1 MKREMPIL
9 LLTMLFSFVLAACGG
24 QEAATPA
31 PADVTAAELART
43 VVESQDDL
51 SGLPTLEG
59 QDLTDHLS
67 AFCGL
72 ETWEDGAVYAA
83 GGMDAREVT
92 VVLLSDEEAA
102 ETAADI
108 LENYRLERQGDFF
121 GYAPEEAD
129 RLDRAAVLQRGCYAA
144 LLVCDDPESAKEA
157 FDACL
162 AGELAPP
169 VEEEGEPVLSV
180 PPEEPEATQVM
191 APETELPEPTTT
203 PTPSLTPEPSEL
215 PEESQRPILN
225 PDLDTSGFVPFT
237 APNDAN
243 MELYETSAIQTAW
256 ETGNEDGLSDKDA
269 AILEKCREVLGE
281 IITEDMTDFQKEL
294 AVHDWIVE
302 HGSYDQTVHNNPGH
316 SGRTGYRDPYGIL
329 VGGYGN
335 CLGYST
341 TFQLLMDLCDVE
353 CITVVGAAFDSLE
366 DHAWNM
372 VKLDGEW
379 YCVDVTWDDPTIW
392 DDVPA
397 SSWDWTHHRY
407 FNVTSQRM
415 RDTDHQWDYLYVPE
429 ATATH
434 YFWDGAGALPQ

>member
-1 MKREMPIL
+1 MRRNMPIL
-9 LLTMLFSFVLAACGG
+9 FLTLCCLTLTACGG
-24 QEAATPA
+24 REAATPS
-31 PADVTAAELART
+31 PADVTAAELARA

-51 SGLPTLEG
+51 ADLPALEG

-72 ETWEDGAVYAA
+72 SDWEDGAVYAA

-92 VVLLSDEEAA
+92 VVLLSDEASA
-102 ETAADI
+102 ETAADT

-129 RLDRAAVLQRGCYAA
+129 RLDRAVVLQRGQYAA
-144 LLVCDDPESAKEA
+144 LLVCDDPESAKET

-162 AGELAPP
+162 AGELPPP
-169 VEEEGEPVLSV
+169 VEEETALPTPS
-180 PPEEPEATQVM
+180 EEPEATQVL
-191 APETELPEPTTT
+191 ALETE
-203 PTPSLTPEPSEL
+203 TPEPSPTPEPEPTPSEP
-215 PEESQRPILN
+215 PEETERPILN
-225 PDLDTSGFVPFT
+225 PDLDTSDFIPFT

-243 MELYETSAIQTAW
+243 MEIYDTSAIRAAW
-256 ETGNEDGLSDKDA
+256 ETGDEDGLSDKDA
-269 AILEKCREVLGE
+269 AILEQCRAVLGE
-281 IITEDMTDFQKEL
+281 LITEDMTDFQKEL

-302 HGSYDQTVHNNPGH
+302 HGSYDQTVHSNAGH

-379 YCVDVTWDDPTIW
+379 YCVDVTWDDPTMGNGNTNS
-392 DDVPA
+392 VVR
-397 SSWDWTHHRY
+397 HRY
-407 FNVTSQRM
+407 FNVTSQHM

-434 YFWDGAGALPQ
+434 YRWDGAGALPQ

>member
-1 MKREMPIL
+1 MKRKTPIL
-9 LLTMLFSFVLAACGG
+9 LLTMLFSLVLAACGG
-24 QEAATPA
+24 QEAVTPS

-43 VVESQDDL
+43 VAESQEDL
-51 SGLPTLEG
+51 AGLPALEG
-59 QDLTDHLS
+59 EDLTDHLS

-72 ETWEDGAVYAA
+72 TDWEDGAVYAA
-83 GGMDAREVT
+83 GGMDAREIT
-92 VVLLSDEEAA
+92 VVLLSDEGAA
-102 ETAADI
+102 ETAADT

-129 RLDRAAVLQRGCYAA
+129 RLDRAVVLQRGQYAA
-144 LLVCDDPESAKEA
+144 LLVCDDPEAARES

-162 AGELAPP
+162 AGELPPP
-169 VEEEGEPVLSV
+169 VEKETTLPTPS
-180 PPEEPEATQVM
+180 EEPEATQVL
-191 APETELPEPTTT
+191 APETETPEPEPSPTPEPEPT
-203 PTPSLTPEPSEL
+203 PSEP
-215 PEESQRPILN
+215 PEETERPLLN
-225 PDLDTSGFVPFT
+225 PDLDTSDFVPFT

-243 MELYETSAIQTAW
+243 MEIYDTSAIRAAW
-256 ETGNEDGLSDKDA
+256 ETGDEEGLSDKDA
-269 AILEKCREVLGE
+269 AILEQCRAVLGE
-281 IITEDMTDFQKEL
+281 LITEDMTDFQKEL

-353 CITVVGAAFDSLE
+353 CITVVGASFDSME

-372 VKLDGEW
+372 VRLDGAW
-379 YCVDVTWDDPTIW
+379 YCVDVTWDDPTMGNGNTNS
-392 DDVPA
+392 VVR
-397 SSWDWTHHRY
+397 HRY
-407 FNVTSQRM
+407 FNVTSQHM

-429 ATATH
+429 ATATQ
-434 YFWDGAGALPQ
+434 YRWDGAGALPQ

>member
-1 MKREMPIL
+1 MSRSMPIL
-9 LLTMLFSFVLAACGG
+9 FLTLCCLALAACGG
-24 QEAATPA
+24 REAATPS
-31 PADVTAAELART
+31 PADVTAAELARA

-51 SGLPTLEG
+51 TELPALEG

-92 VVLLSDEEAA
+92 VVLLSDEASA
-102 ETAADI
+102 ETAADT

-129 RLDRAAVLQRGCYAA
+129 RLDRAVVLQRGSYAA
-144 LLVCDDPESAKEA
+144 LLVCDDPESAKET

-162 AGELAPP
+162 AEELPPP
-169 VEEEGEPVLSV
+169 VEEETDLPVFSD
-180 PPEEPEATQVM
+180 EPEATQAI
-191 APETELPEPTTT
+191 APETG
-203 PTPSLTPEPSEL
+203 TPEPSLEPTPSPTPETSEP
-215 PEESQRPILN
+215 PEETERPILN
-225 PDLDTSGFVPFT
+225 PDLDISDFTPFV

-243 MELYETSAIQTAW
+243 MELYDTSAIRAAW
-256 ETGNEDGLSDKDA
+256 ETGDEDGLSDKDA
-269 AILEKCREVLGE
+269 AILEQCREVLGE
-281 IITEDMTDFQKEL
+281 LITEDMTDFQKEL

-302 HGSYDQTVHNNPGH
+302 HGSYDQTVHSNPGH

-379 YCVDVTWDDPTIW
+379 YCVDVTWDDPTMGNGNTNS
-392 DDVPA
+392 VVR
-397 SSWDWTHHRY
+397 HRY
-407 FNVTSQRM
+407 FNVTSDRM
-415 RDTDHQWDYLYVPE
+415 RESDHQWDYLYVPE

-434 YFWDGAGALPQ
+434 YRWDGAGALPQ

>member
-1 MKREMPIL
+1 MKRKTPIL
-9 LLTMLFSFVLAACGG
+9 LLTMLFSLVLAACGG
-24 QEAATPA
+24 QEAVTPS

-43 VVESQDDL
+43 VAESQEDL
-51 SGLPTLEG
+51 AGLPALEG
-59 QDLTDHLS
+59 EDLTDHLS

-72 ETWEDGAVYAA
+72 TDWEDGAVYAA
-83 GGMDAREVT
+83 GGMDAREIT
-92 VVLLSDEEAA
+92 VVLLSDEASA
-102 ETAADI
+102 ETAADT

-129 RLDRAAVLQRGCYAA
+129 RLDRAVVLQRGQYAA
-144 LLVCDDPESAKEA
+144 LLVCDDPEAARES

-162 AGELAPP
+162 AGELPPP
-169 VEEEGEPVLSV
+169 VEEETTLPTPS
-180 PPEEPEATQVM
+180 EEPEATQVL
-191 APETELPEPTTT
+191 APETETPEPEPSPTPEPEPT
-203 PTPSLTPEPSEL
+203 PSEP
-215 PEESQRPILN
+215 PEETERPILN
-225 PDLDTSGFVPFT
+225 PDLDTSDFVPFT

-243 MELYETSAIQTAW
+243 MEIYDTSAIRAAW
-256 ETGNEDGLSDKDA
+256 ETGDEEGLSDKDA
-269 AILEKCREVLGE
+269 AILEQCRAVLGE
-281 IITEDMTDFQKEL
+281 LITEDMTDFQKEL

-353 CITVVGAAFDSLE
+353 CITVVGAAFDSME

-372 VKLDGEW
+372 VRLDGEW
-379 YCVDVTWDDPTIW
+379 YCVDVTWDDPTMGNGNTNS
-392 DDVPA
+392 VVR
-397 SSWDWTHHRY
+397 HRY
-407 FNVTSQRM
+407 FNVTSQHM

-429 ATATH
+429 ATATQ
-434 YFWDGAGALPQ
+434 YRWDGAGALPQ

>member
-1 MKREMPIL
+1 MKRKTPIL
-9 LLTMLFSFVLAACGG
+9 LLTMLFSLVLAACGG
-24 QEAATPA
+24 QEAVTPS

-43 VVESQDDL
+43 VAESQEDL
-51 SGLPTLEG
+51 AGLPALEG
-59 QDLTDHLS
+59 EDLTDHLS

-72 ETWEDGAVYAA
+72 TDWEDGAVYAA
-83 GGMDAREVT
+83 GGMDAREIT
-92 VVLLSDEEAA
+92 VVLLSDEGAA
-102 ETAADI
+102 ETAADT

-129 RLDRAAVLQRGCYAA
+129 RLDRAVVLQRGQYAA
-144 LLVCDDPESAKEA
+144 LLVCDDPEAARES

-162 AGELAPP
+162 AGELPPP
-169 VEEEGEPVLSV
+169 VEKETTLPTPS
-180 PPEEPEATQVM
+180 EEPEATQVL
-191 APETELPEPTTT
+191 APETETPEPEPSPTPEPEPT
-203 PTPSLTPEPSEL
+203 PSEP
-215 PEESQRPILN
+215 PEETERPILN
-225 PDLDTSGFVPFT
+225 PDLDTSDFVPFT

-243 MELYETSAIQTAW
+243 MEIYDTSAIRAAW
-256 ETGNEDGLSDKDA
+256 ETGDEEGLSDKDA
-269 AILEKCREVLGE
+269 AILEQCRAVLGE
-281 IITEDMTDFQKEL
+281 LITEDMTDFQKEL

-353 CITVVGAAFDSLE
+353 CITVVGASFDSME

-372 VKLDGEW
+372 VRLDGAW
-379 YCVDVTWDDPTIW
+379 YCVDVTWDDPTMGNGNTNS
-392 DDVPA
+392 VVR
-397 SSWDWTHHRY
+397 HRY
-407 FNVTSQRM
+407 FNVTSQHM

-429 ATATH
+429 ATATQ
-434 YFWDGAGALPQ
+434 YRWDGAGALPQ

>member
-1 MKREMPIL
+1 MKRKTPIL
-9 LLTMLFSFVLAACGG
+9 LLTMLFSLVLAACGG
-24 QEAATPA
+24 QEAVTPS

-43 VVESQDDL
+43 VAESQEDL
-51 SGLPTLEG
+51 AGLPALEG
-59 QDLTDHLS
+59 EDLTDHLS

-72 ETWEDGAVYAA
+72 TDWEDGAVYAA
-83 GGMDAREVT
+83 GGMDAREIT
-92 VVLLSDEEAA
+92 VVLLSDEASA
-102 ETAADI
+102 ETAADT

-129 RLDRAAVLQRGCYAA
+129 RLDRAVVLQRGQYAA
-144 LLVCDDPESAKEA
+144 LLVCDDPEAARES

-162 AGELAPP
+162 AGELPPP
-169 VEEEGEPVLSV
+169 VEEETTLPTPS
-180 PPEEPEATQVM
+180 EEPEATQVL
-191 APETELPEPTTT
+191 APETETPEPEPSPTPEPEPT
-203 PTPSLTPEPSEL
+203 PSEP
-215 PEESQRPILN
+215 PEETERPILN
-225 PDLDTSGFVPFT
+225 PDLDTSDFVPFT

-243 MELYETSAIQTAW
+243 MEIYDTSAIRAAW
-256 ETGNEDGLSDKDA
+256 ETGDEDGLSDKDA
-269 AILEKCREVLGE
+269 AILEQCRAVLGE
-281 IITEDMTDFQKEL
+281 LITEDMTDFQKEL

-353 CITVVGAAFDSLE
+353 CITVVGAAFDSME

-372 VKLDGEW
+372 VRLDGEW
-379 YCVDVTWDDPTIW
+379 YCVDVTWDDPTMGNGNTNS
-392 DDVPA
+392 VVR
-397 SSWDWTHHRY
+397 HRY
-407 FNVTSQRM
+407 FNVTSQHM

-429 ATATH
+429 ATATQ
-434 YFWDGAGALPQ
+434 YRWDGAGALPQ

>member
-1 MKREMPIL
+1 MSVAGKKVLWPALCLCIA
-9 LLTMLFSFVLAACGG
+9 LTACGG
-24 QEAATPA
+24 QETVTPA
-31 PADVTAAELART
+31 PADVTVTELARA

-51 SGLPTLEG
+51 AGLPVLEG
-59 QDLTDHLS
+59 EDLTDHLS

-72 ETWEDGAVYAA
+72 ADWEDGAVYTA
-83 GGMDAREVT
+83 GGMDAREIT
-92 VVLLSDEEAA
+92 VVLLSDEAAA
-102 ETAADI
+102 ETAADT

-129 RLDRAAVLQRGCYAA
+129 RLERAVVLQRGSYAA
-144 LLVCDDPESAKEA
+144 LLVCDDPEAAKET

-162 AGELAPP
+162 AGKLPPP
-169 VEEEGEPVLSV
+169 VEEETTLPVFSD
-180 PPEEPEATQVM
+180 EPEATPVM
-191 APETELPEPTTT
+191 APETEKLPEPT
-203 PTPSLTPEPSEL
+203 PTPTPEPSPTPRPSET
-215 PEESQRPILN
+215 PEATPRPILN
-225 PDLDTSGFVPFT
+225 PDLDISGFVPFV
-237 APNDAN
+237 APNDVN
-243 MELYETSAIQTAW
+243 MEIYDTSAIKAAW
-256 ETGNEDGLSDKDA
+256 ETGNEEGLSDKDA

-281 IITEDMTDFQKEL
+281 LITGDMTDFQKEL

-302 HGSYDQTVHNNPGH
+302 HGSYDQTVHNNPVH

-366 DHAWNM
+366 SHAWNM

-379 YCVDVTWDDPTIW
+379 YCVDVTWDDPTVGNGNINS
-392 DDVPA
+392 VG
-397 SSWDWTHHRY
+397 HHRY
-407 FNVTSQRM
+407 FNVTSEHM
-415 RDTDHQWDYLYVPE
+415 RETDHQWDYLYVPE

-434 YFWDGAGALPQ
+434 YRWDGAGPLPQ